1 MITKLKG
8 LIDSLGDNFV
18 VLDVQGVGYQIFC
31 SQKTLSKIPALGS
44 ACAFLTEMVVRE
56 DFMHLYG
63 FLSQEERD
71 CFRLLLNVQGVGM
84 KVALA
89 LLSIGEPLELS
100 QAISRQDKAFI
111 SRADGVGP
119 KLAAR
124 IVNELK
130 DKVAALAPVYLHP
143 TAAKT
148 LKDGQEQRTVADAV
162 SALVNLGYRL
172 HEAEGAIR
180 FAMQQNDNDATVEEL
195 VRIGL
200 AKLSRV

>member
-8 LIDSLGDNFV
+8 IIDSLGDNFV
-18 VLDVQGVGYQIFC
+18 VLDVQGVGYHIFC

-44 ACAFLTEMVVRE
+44 SCAFLTEMVVRE

-63 FLSQEERD
+63 FLGQEERD
-71 CFRLLLNVQGVGM
+71 CFRLLLSVQGVGM

-100 QAISRQDKAFI
+100 QAISHQDKAFI

-143 TAAKT
+143 SAAKT
-148 LKDGQEQRTVADAV
+148 LKGSQEQVNISDAV

-180 FAMQQNDNDATVEEL
+180 FAMQQNDNDVTVEEL

-200 AKLSRV
+200 TKLSRI